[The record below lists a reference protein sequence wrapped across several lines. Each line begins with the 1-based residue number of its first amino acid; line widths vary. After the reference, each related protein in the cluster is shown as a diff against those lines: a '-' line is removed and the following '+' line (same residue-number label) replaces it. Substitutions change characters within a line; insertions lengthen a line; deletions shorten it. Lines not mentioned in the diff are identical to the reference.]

1 MAMRSRALVAE
12 SRSGEGHC
20 REKRLQPR
28 FTAQFRSTF
37 TGGQREGRGK
47 TLDLSDGGCRIETD
61 EPVEVGVSFECRIH
75 APGLDWPLR
84 IDVAQVRWVKGNIF
98 GLQFLTIQPGE
109 KLKLQQVITSL
120 KAESS

>member
-1 MAMRSRALVAE
+1 MRSRALVAE
-12 SRSGEGHC
+12 IRSGKGHC

-37 TGGQREGRGK
+37 TSGQREGRGK

-61 EPVEVGVSFECRIH
+61 KTVDIGASFECRIY

-84 IDVAQVRWVKGNIF
+84 VDLARVRWVKGNVF
-98 GLQFLTIQPGE
+98 GLEFLTIKPGE
-109 KLKLQQVITSL
+109 KLKLRKVISSL
-120 KAESS
+120 KAELS

>member
-1 MAMRSRALVAE
+1 MRSRALVAE
-12 SRSGEGHC
+12 IRSGKGHC

-37 TGGQREGRGK
+37 TSGQREGRGK

-61 EPVEVGVSFECRIH
+61 KTVDIGASFECRIY

-84 IDVAQVRWVKGNIF
+84 VDLARVRWVKGNVF
-98 GLQFLTIQPGE
+98 GLEFLTIKPGE
-109 KLKLQQVITSL
+109 KLKLQKVISSL
-120 KAESS
+120 KAELS